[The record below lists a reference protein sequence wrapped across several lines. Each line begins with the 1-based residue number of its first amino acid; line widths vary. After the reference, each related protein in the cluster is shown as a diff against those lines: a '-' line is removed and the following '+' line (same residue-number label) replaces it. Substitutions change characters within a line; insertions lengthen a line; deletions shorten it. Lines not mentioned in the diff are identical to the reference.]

1 MDKAT
6 QRICQSIDMQKP
18 LVVVTGKNGQLGWE
32 LIQLTKQY
40 TNSFDFLFTDR
51 EQLDLLDE
59 QSITDFFQIYQP
71 SYFINCA
78 AYTAVDKAESEQ
90 DLAYRINAQAVA
102 QIAYNCSVYKTIF
115 IHFSTDYVFD
125 GNGIT
130 PYNINTLTNPVN
142 YYGYT
147 KRVGEQLALENH
159 SSTIII
165 RTSWVYSAHGHNFV
179 KTMLRL
185 MKERDT
191 IKVVADQRGCP
202 TYAADLAE
210 ATMKIVTSSK
220 QGHLHNGLFH
230 YSNTGETNWY
240 EFAKTIRD
248 TAGLTCAIE
257 PITTADYPTPAKRPG
272 YSVMDLTTITEK
284 YDVVLYDWKYSLQ
297 RCLSILNS

>member
-1 MDKAT
+1 MDEAT
-6 QRICQSIDMQKP
+6 QRIYQSIDMQKP

-32 LIQLTKQY
+32 LMQLTKQY
-40 TNSFDFLFTDR
+40 ANRFDFLFTDR

-59 QSITDFFQIYQP
+59 QSITDFFQTYQP

-90 DLAYRINAQAVA
+90 DLAYRINAKAIG
-102 QIAYNCSVYKTIF
+102 QIAHYCSIYKTIL

-130 PYNINTLTNPVN
+130 PYKIDTPTNPVN

-159 SSTIII
+159 ASTIII
-165 RTSWVYSAHGHNFV
+165 RTSWVYSSHGHNFV

-185 MKERDT
+185 MKERDM

-210 ATMKIVTSSK
+210 ATMKIVTASQ
-220 QGHLHNGLFH
+220 QGQLHAGVFH

-240 EFAKTIRD
+240 EFAKAIRD
-248 TAGLTCAIE
+248 RAGLTCAIE
-257 PITTADYPTPAKRPG
+257 PITTAEYSTPAKRPG

-284 YDVVLYDWKYSLQ
+284 YDVVLHHWQDSLQ
-297 RCLSILNS
+297 QCLLLLKD